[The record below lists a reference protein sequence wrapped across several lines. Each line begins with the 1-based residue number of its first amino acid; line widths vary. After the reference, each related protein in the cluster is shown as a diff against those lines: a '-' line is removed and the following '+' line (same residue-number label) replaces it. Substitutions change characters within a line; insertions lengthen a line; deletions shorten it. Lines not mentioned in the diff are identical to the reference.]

1 MKTLTSLVAL
11 SAAFISTSLAA
22 QAVTVLDCGQ
32 VLDVENQVVIED
44 TTIVVRGESIESVG
58 GDVPSGAAVIDL
70 SDHTC
75 SPGFMDMHV
84 HLAHESG
91 ISHLVYQRSSAWR
104 ALKTLRNAQA
114 YLNVGF
120 TTLRSTGGFDRYFET
135 VEVRDAINR
144 GEFDGPRMFVAPKG
158 IAGDGGVHPQTAIDP
173 EGVRPPDDAYIMNVV
188 GVVEARRAAAKEIRH
203 GGDWIKLIDAQHG
216 GLTLEEMKAIVD
228 QAHRMGAR
236 VTTQSGG
243 DLEMVKQAVEAGVD
257 SVEHALFNDPELL
270 AKMARDGVFLV
281 PTIWIGEFI
290 SQLEPGT
297 ELTPDSPV
305 SAEMVSMMVGF
316 TQHMKDNTAAA
327 HKAGIKLVLGTDFI
341 SESDTVP
348 LTTREFRLLSE
359 ALGGDNWVALQAGTI
374 NSAEMLGM
382 ETQLGSITAGK
393 YADIVAMPDNPVEDI
408 TATERVSFVMKG
420 GKIIRQ

>member
-1 MKTLTSLVAL
+1 MKSLTLCAALAATVSLP
-11 SAAFISTSLAA
+11 LAA
-22 QAVTVLDCGQ
+22 QESIALRCGQ
-32 VLDVENQVVIED
+32 LLDVEGSKVLKD
-44 TTIVVRGESIESVG
+44 TTVVVRGGAIESVG
-58 GDVPSGAAVIDL
+58 GVVPDGATVIDL
-70 SDHTC
+70 TDHTC

-91 ISHLVYQRSSAWR
+91 FNPLVYQRSSAWR

-114 YLNVGF
+114 YLNAGF

-135 VEVRDAINR
+135 VEVRNAINR

-203 GGDWIKLIDAQHG
+203 GGDWIKLIDAEHG

-236 VTTQSGG
+236 VTTQTGG
-243 DLEMVKQAVEAGVD
+243 DLVMVKQAVEAGVD

-270 AKMARDGVFLV
+270 ARMARDGVFLV
-281 PTIWIGEFI
+281 PTIWIGDFI
-290 SQLEPGT
+290 GQQEPGY
-297 ELTPDSPV
+297 ELTPDYPV
-305 SAEMVSMMVGF
+305 SAEMVFMIGGF
-316 TQHMKDNTAAA
+316 TQYMKENTAAA
-327 HKAGIKLVLGTDFI
+327 HKAGIKLALGTDFL

-348 LTTREFRLLSE
+348 LTAREFRLLSE

-374 NSAEMLGM
+374 NSAELLGM
-382 ETQLGSITAGK
+382 EAQIGSITAGK